1 MKIKTLLLGT
11 LLVSNVF
18 AFEVSELPNITARE
32 TPDIS
37 QNKIYSFYDSIK
49 EAKKGV
55 VNISTQKK
63 IKAAN
68 IQGHPLL
75 NDPFF
80 KQFFG
85 DAFGAIIP
93 KDRIERSLGSGV
105 IISSDGYIVTNNH
118 VVEGADKI
126 IVALPDTNKE
136 YEAKIIGRDEKSDLA
151 IIKIKAK
158 NLPFLK
164 FASSDDLQVGDV
176 VFAIGNP
183 FGVGESV
190 TQGIISALNKSGIG
204 INDYENFIQ
213 TDASINPGNSGG
225 ALVDSRGGLIGINT
239 AILSRTGGNHG
250 IGFAIPSSMVKKIS
264 KALIEDGEIERG
276 YLGVSIQ
283 DISSDL
289 KEVYKNQNGAVVI
302 SIEKDS
308 PAQKGGLKVWDL
320 ITKVNGKAIKSAAEL
335 KNYIGTFSPKDKV
348 TLTILR
354 DKKEQTLTL
363 SLTKI
368 PDSNTNGEKAG
379 GIDGLEVSTL
389 TPDIKNRFGIPNN
402 IQGVFITQVK
412 PNSKAEEIGFSEGDI
427 IAQIESFAIL
437 DIQSF
442 NQAINRY
449 KGQPKRML
457 INRGG
462 RILSVVIK

>member
-1 MKIKTLLLGT
+1 M
-11 LLVSNVF
+11 
-18 AFEVSELPNITARE
+18 
-32 TPDIS
+32 
-37 QNKIYSFYDSIK
+37 
-49 EAKKGV
+49 
-55 VNISTQKK
+55 
-63 IKAAN
+63 
-68 IQGHPLL
+68 
-75 NDPFF
+75 
-80 KQFFG
+80 
-85 DAFGAIIP
+85 
-93 KDRIERSLGSGV
+93 
-105 IISSDGYIVTNNH
+105 
-118 VVEGADKI
+118 
-126 IVALPDTNKE
+126 
-136 YEAKIIGRDEKSDLA
+136 
-151 IIKIKAK
+151 
-158 NLPFLK
+158 
-164 FASSDDLQVGDV
+164 
-176 VFAIGNP
+176 
-183 FGVGESV
+183 
-190 TQGIISALNKSGIG
+190 
-204 INDYENFIQ
+204 
-213 TDASINPGNSGG
+213 
-225 ALVDSRGGLIGINT
+225 
-239 AILSRTGGNHG
+239 
-250 IGFAIPSSMVKKIS
+250 
-264 KALIEDGEIERG
+264 
-276 YLGVSIQ
+276 
-283 DISSDL
+283 
-289 KEVYKNQNGAVVI
+289 
-302 SIEKDS
+302 
-308 PAQKGGLKVWDL
+308 WDL

-427 IAQIESFAIL
+427 IVQIESFAIS